1 MDKSMV
7 KKTIAA
13 VALKM
18 AKIGCGAAST
28 FGMYQPKEPKALKK
42 MINKK

>member
-1 MDKSMV
+1 MEKEAL
-7 KKTIAA
+7 KNIIAA

-28 FGMYQPKEPKALKK
+28 FGMYQPKEPAALRK
-42 MINKK
+42 MMKNK

>member
-1 MDKSMV
+1 MGKSIL
-7 KKTIAA
+7 KKGIEA

-28 FGMYQPKEPKALKK
+28 FGMYQPKEPAALRK
-42 MINKK
+42 MMKNK

>member
-1 MDKSMV
+1 MEKSTL
-7 KKTIAA
+7 KKAIAA

-28 FGMYQPKEPKALKK
+28 FGAYQPKEPVALKK
-42 MINKK
+42 MMKKR